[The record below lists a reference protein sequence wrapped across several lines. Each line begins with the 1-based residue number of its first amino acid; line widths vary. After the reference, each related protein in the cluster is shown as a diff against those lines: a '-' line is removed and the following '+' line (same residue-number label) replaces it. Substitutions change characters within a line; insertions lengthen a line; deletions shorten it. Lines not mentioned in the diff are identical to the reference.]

1 MNSSLRNSAAGTSS
15 IGASIANKKSV
26 SYAKNVAP
34 GYDGSRGSGSN
45 AAASPTTKP
54 AAAAAPSGGG
64 LRLSDINSKKT
75 AAPINNIHEYLRMK
89 AEWEYKPK
97 KDEPE
102 V

>member
-1 MNSSLRNSAAGTSS
+1 MNSSLRNSAGGTSS
-15 IGASIANKKSV
+15 IGASIATKKSV
-26 SYAKNVAP
+26 SYAKSVAP
-34 GYDGSRGSGSN
+34 GYDGSRGSGNN
-45 AAASPTTKP
+45 ASASPTAKP
-54 AAAAAPSGGG
+54 AAAAPSGGG
-64 LRLSDINSKKT
+64 LRLSDMNSKKT